1 MYFTDKGSYFWQII
15 SKYTNFLFVRVIF
28 YENLHYWEFYI
39 YLCVVNEITAI
50 Y

>member
-28 YENLHYWEFYI
+28 MKFCTIKNFIYI
-39 YLCVVNEITAI
+39 FVMLMK
-50 Y
+50 